1 MSIKYGRSMI
11 SMNEGKTAIFVDIN
25 EMAVSLRVIG
35 GGIEHGQN
43 VYLIVKKDGTKRYI
57 NMGQAEKRALSDKAN
72 IIKDGE
78 RLIGAAL
85 GRISENGAPLAGTFE
100 GYIENER
107 EKNNNAEPKNE
118 KTVEMEVKKE
128 TETNILKNESEKPEP
143 KTKVSGSEATNNS
156 FDKEESNISA
166 AEAATDLEENLVNKA
181 EEDAYMEEKD
191 FKKEGIL

>member
-85 GRISENGAPLAGTFE
+85 GP
-100 GYIENER
+100 
-107 EKNNNAEPKNE
+107 
-118 KTVEMEVKKE
+118 
-128 TETNILKNESEKPEP
+128 
-143 KTKVSGSEATNNS
+143 VSYTHL
-156 FDKEESNISA
+156 DVYKRQ
-166 AEAATDLEENLVNKA
+166 
-181 EEDAYMEEKD
+181 
-191 FKKEGIL
+191 

>member
-118 KTVEMEVKKE
+118 KTVLW
-128 TETNILKNESEKPEP
+128 ILLQHHPRIFGFSPGRLWGLCFPEP
-143 KTKVSGSEATNNS
+143 GKTQHRSG
-156 FDKEESNISA
+156 
-166 AEAATDLEENLVNKA
+166 L
-181 EEDAYMEEKD
+181 
-191 FKKEGIL
+191 